1 MEVGMICPDCKK
13 EEMVKGTETIRYEE
27 CGLPHVVLKDIPLR
41 RCTNC
46 GNQLVSIPSLAGLH
60 RTIAVA
66 LVNKPERLSPLEI
79 AFLRKS
85 LGWSKADFARKLHV
99 RPEQVSRWE
108 SSKSPVP
115 MQVQSELLLRSLVA
129 MGQKIENY
137 KDHMEELASK
147 DAAETAIVSLVYNDT
162 GWHKLAA

>member
-1 MEVGMICPDCKK
+1 MICPDCKK
-13 EEMVKGTETIRYEE
+13 DEMAQGKETIRYEE
-27 CGLPHVVLKDIPLR
+27 CGLPNVVLKDILLR
-41 RCTNC
+41 SCANC
-46 GNQLVSIPSLAGLH
+46 GNKLVSIPNLAGLH
-60 RTIAVA
+60 RCIAVVF
-66 LVNKPERLSPLEI
+66 VNKPERLAPAEI
-79 AFLRKS
+79 GFLRKS

-129 MGQKIENY
+129 MGQKIEDY

-147 DAAETAIVSLVYNDT
+147 DAVGLPIFSMSYDET

>member
-1 MEVGMICPDCKK
+1 MICPDCKT
-13 EEMVKGTETIRYEE
+13 EEMKQSKETIRYEE
-27 CGLPHVVLKDIPLR
+27 SGLPNVVLKDIPLR
-41 RCTNC
+41 RCLHC
-46 GNQLVSIPSLAGLH
+46 GNQLVSIPNLAGLH
-60 RTIAVA
+60 RTIAVV
-66 LVNKPERLSPLEI
+66 LVNKPERLLPTEI
-79 AFLRKS
+79 GFLRKS

-129 MGQKIENY
+129 MGQKIEDY
-137 KDHMEELASK
+137 KDHMEEFASK
-147 DAAETAIVSLVYNDT
+147 DAAELPIFSMTYDEK

>member
-1 MEVGMICPDCKK
+1 MICPDCKK

-27 CGLPHVVLKDIPLR
+27 SGLPNVVLKDIPLR
-41 RCTNC
+41 RCANC
-46 GNQLVSIPSLAGLH
+46 GNQLVSIPNLAGLH
-60 RTIAVA
+60 RCIAVA
-66 LVNKPERLSPLEI
+66 LVNKPERLTPLEI
-79 AFLRKS
+79 GFLRKS

-108 SSKSPVP
+108 SSKAPVP

-129 MGQKIENY
+129 MGQKIDDY

-147 DAAETAIVSLVYNDT
+147 TATEPSIVSLGYDDA